1 VRMLICIKISLS
13 RLSFNEVK
21 DLELPPIICVR
32 YRMHAFTGDNTFFLL
47 YFVIFQK
54 HVRVVF
60 LNSNSTQF

>member
-32 YRMHAFTGDNTFFLL
+32 YRMHAFTGDNTFFFIIFC
-47 YFVIFQK
+47 YFSK
-54 HVRVVF
+54 
-60 LNSNSTQF
+60 TC